1 MVVAQC
7 YALHTLFTLLTLFT
21 LFILSNCFT
30 LDKPDRLTI
39 VPDCVIC
46 VWGWMDGVEGY
57 PLDCY
62 GY

>member
-46 VWGWMDGVEGY
+46 VWG
-57 PLDCY
+57 
-62 GY
+62 